1 VSNRQTHSK
10 VRNGAASKHIQVA
23 LPQWSINVMRPM
35 IAAGSRLLW
44 RLEHKGLE
52 NIPQNSG
59 LIIAANHQSYGDPFW
74 LALPVKRP
82 VRFLAWSE
90 AFSWPVVGEAIGLLG
105 AWPLQVEGSDPA
117 AIRRSLTWLRD
128 ANVLVIF
135 PEGGRGLPDGSMVR
149 MKAGAVRMALEAQ
162 VPILPVTIRGA
173 NRVWP
178 ANRLLPR
185 VGKVQIT
192 YHPLFHVEQLPGE
205 ETRACAR
212 RETER
217 LAQIIRSAL

>member
-1 VSNRQTHSK
+1 
-10 VRNGAASKHIQVA
+10 
-23 LPQWSINVMRPM
+23 M